1 MTASC
6 AWSVRAKTADRIETE
21 VLVGGELS
29 SRKGVSLPDTV
40 LPFSPLTEKD
50 RENLEYA
57 ANLGV
62 DWIALSFVQRAED
75 VVEAKQL
82 IDGRAAVMSKI
93 EKPSAVVDIERIMA
107 EVRRHHGGARR
118 SRRRAAAAAGA
129 RRAEAADAAGA
140 PARQAGRRRDADAG
154 IDDQRARADPRR
166 GLRRRHRRLSKAP
179 TR

>member
-6 AWSVRAKTADRIETE
+6 ACVVTAKTAGRIETE

-40 LPFSPLTEKD
+40 LPLSPLTETD

-93 EKPSAVVDIERIMA
+93 EKP
-107 EVRRHHGGARR
+107 VRRHRYRAE
-118 SRRRAAAAAGA
+118 SWPNPTPSWSRAAISASNC
-129 RRAEAADAAGA
+129 RCSRC
-140 PARQAGRRRDADAG
+140 PACRSG
-154 IDDQRARADPRR
+154 
-166 GLRRRHRRLSKAP
+166 
-179 TR
+179 